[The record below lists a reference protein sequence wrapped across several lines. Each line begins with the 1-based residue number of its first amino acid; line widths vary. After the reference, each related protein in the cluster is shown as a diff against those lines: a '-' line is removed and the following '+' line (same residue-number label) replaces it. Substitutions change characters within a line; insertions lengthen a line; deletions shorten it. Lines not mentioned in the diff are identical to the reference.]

1 MDVINISPSTKEEAA
16 LFAQKLIADVQGGT
30 VNPLALAVKMN
41 AIIKSLEA
49 VKSAINEQIM
59 DEAYK
64 YSSKGFEAYGAEINI
79 MELGAKYDYSS
90 CGDKAW
96 EMYDQAVSSAT
107 ESRKSREAFLKALK
121 EPLPTYDPETGETY
135 NINPP
140 IKKST
145 TGIKISLK

>member
-49 VKSAINEQIM
+49 VKTAINDQIM
-59 DEAYK
+59 EEAYK
-64 YSSKGFEAYGAEINI
+64 YSSKGFEAYGAEITI
-79 MELGAKYDYSS
+79 QELGTKYDYSG
-90 CGDKAW
+90 CNDKAW
-96 EMYDQAVSSAT
+96 QNADAVERSGK
-107 ESRKSREAFLKALK
+107 ESKALREKFLKVLPA
-121 EPLPTYDPETGETY
+121 PMPTYDEETGETHT
-135 NINPP
+135 INPP